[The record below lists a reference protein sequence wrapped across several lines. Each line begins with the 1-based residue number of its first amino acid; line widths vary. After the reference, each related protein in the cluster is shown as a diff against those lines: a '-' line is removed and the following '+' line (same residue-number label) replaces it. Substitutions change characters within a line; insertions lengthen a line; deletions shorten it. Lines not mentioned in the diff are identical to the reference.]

1 MNSNFRKNAI
11 VYICIVLV
19 CFNLL
24 AWNLVFKGSLPR
36 SLKVI
41 FFDIGQGS
49 AVFIETSQRAQILV
63 DGGPSSKIVEKL
75 GRTLPF
81 FDRSI
86 DLIISTHP
94 DFDHLAG
101 LVEVL
106 KSYQVEAVGSTG
118 VKGQTAGFEEFM
130 AETNRERAE
139 KIILKKGDI
148 IRVGRDLKIEVL
160 APLEDFAGREVKD
173 YNTSS
178 LVFKVSYGKTDFLLT
193 GDAPVSIEKE
203 LVEKMKSDLDVEI
216 LQVGHHGSK
225 SSTSQAWLEATSPEM
240 AVIQVGK
247 NNRYGHPNEEVLE
260 RLGKYGIKVMR
271 TDEVGD
277 IRVFSDGAKII
288 INTEIRD

>member
-1 MNSNFRKNAI
+1 MGSDSKNNPIIWI
-11 VYICIVLV
+11 VIVLA

-24 AWNLVFKGSLPR
+24 AWSLVFKESPPH
-36 SLKVI
+36 SLKVV

-49 AVFIETSQRAQILV
+49 SVFIETPQHAQILI
-63 DGGPSSKIVEKL
+63 DGGPSNKIVEKL
-75 GRTLPF
+75 GRTMPF

-118 VKGQTAGFEEFM
+118 VKGQTAEFEEFM
-130 AETNRERAE
+130 TKTNQEGAE
-139 KIILKKGDI
+139 KIILKRGET

-160 APLEDFAGREVKD
+160 APLEDFVGREVKD

-178 LVFKVSYGKTDFLLT
+178 LVFKVSYGQTDFLLT

-203 LVEKMKSDLDVEI
+203 LVEIMKSDLGVEI

-225 SSTSQAWLEATSPEM
+225 SSTSQAWLEAVIPEI
-240 AVIQVGK
+240 AVIQVGRD
-247 NNRYGHPNEEVLE
+247 NRYGHPNQEVLE
-260 RLGKYGIKVMR
+260 RLKNYGIKILR
-271 TDEVGD
+271 TDEQGD
-277 IRVFSDGAKII
+277 IKII
-288 INTEIRD
+288 SNGENYELSFPQN